1 MSKYSVQAFM
11 DSLPAP
17 ILEDEHVRQLAEVA
31 ARVFIKVYGQRW
43 KAALY
48 CRIDDLDEAVLDI
61 LAEDLKI
68 DWYDYG
74 ATIDVKRRLVRDS
87 WFVHKR
93 MGSRT
98 AVETAISDVYPYSIV
113 EEWFEYNGDPYHFR
127 VVLDADH
134 SDPIPIDQAMD
145 KIRIFKPVRAAMDGD
160 EPTIRV
166 SEAITV
172 ITDRY
177 AQLYHVLPAG
187 VLPTRAVHGN
197 KNDSGLVL
205 DSGALSSKYRVRPCG
220 TPLHSLM

>member
-17 ILEDEHVRQLAEVA
+17 ILEDEHMRQLAEVA

-48 CRIDDLDEAVLDI
+48 CRIDDLDETVLDI
-61 LAEDLKI
+61 LAGDLKI

-74 ATIDVKRRLVRDS
+74 ASIDVKRRVVRDS

-113 EEWFEYNGDPYHFR
+113 EEWFEYGGDPYHFR
-127 VVLDADH
+127 
-134 SDPIPIDQAMD
+134 II
-145 KIRIFKPVRAAMDGD
+145 
-160 EPTIRV
+160 
-166 SEAITV
+166 
-172 ITDRY
+172 
-177 AQLYHVLPAG
+177 
-187 VLPTRAVHGN
+187 
-197 KNDSGLVL
+197 
-205 DSGALSSKYRVRPCG
+205 
-220 TPLHSLM
+220 